1 MTTSK
6 FATIHGG
13 LLARKG
19 EAAPAVRHDHAHVSY
34 SEGPPSAPDARLAP
48 PPEARPA
55 LPLLDG
61 TFGHMQGPEAGVPVS
76 CPEPHVRPGL
86 KQACGR
92 ETPVRKGDGPA
103 GRVSMR
109 LTERQK
115 RMVTIA
121 SAVLGRSQQKLLSDA
136 LDAHLADLG
145 AGELRS
151 CSCFKESLHRE
162 PNRPD

>member
-34 SEGPPSAPDARLAP
+34 RDQPSSAPDARPAP
-48 PPEARPA
+48 PPEVRPA
-55 LPLLDG
+55 LPLLDVTLG
-61 TFGHMQGPEAGVPVS
+61 DMQAPEAVVPAP
-76 CPEPHVRPGL
+76 CPEPLIRPGL

-92 ETPVRKGDGPA
+92 ETPARKGDGPA

-121 SAVLGRSQQKLLSDA
+121 TAVLGRSQQKLLSDA
-136 LDAHLADLG
+136 LDAHLAHLC
-145 AGELRS
+145 AGDLRS
-151 CSCFKESLHRE
+151 CGCFTESLR
-162 PNRPD
+162 RDPDRAD

>member
-34 SEGPPSAPDARLAP
+34 RDGPPSMPDSRLAP
-48 PPEARPA
+48 PPEVRPT
-55 LPLLDG
+55 LPLLDV
-61 TFGHMQGPEAGVPVS
+61 TFGDMQIPEAGVPAS
-76 CPEPHVRPGL
+76 SPEPQVRPAL

-92 ETPVRKGDGPA
+92 ETPLRKGDGPA

-121 SAVLGRSQQKLLSDA
+121 TAVLGRSQQKLLSDA
-136 LDAHLADLG
+136 LDAHLDHLG

-151 CSCFKESLHRE
+151 CGCFRESLRRE
-162 PNRPD
+162 SDRAD

>member
-1 MTTSK
+1 MTSSK

-19 EAAPAVRHDHAHVSY
+19 EAAPTVRHDHAQVTY
-34 SEGPPSAPDARLAP
+34 SDGPPPVPPAPS
-48 PPEARPA
+48 EVRPA
-55 LPLLDG
+55 LPMLDIA
-61 TFGHMQGPEAGVPVS
+61 FGDMRAPDVTVPAP
-76 CPEPHVRPGL
+76 CPTPPRL

-92 ETPVRKGDGPA
+92 ETTLRKGDGPA
-103 GRVSMR
+103 GRVSLR

-121 SAVLGRSQQKLLSDA
+121 TAVLGRSQQKLLSDA
-136 LDAHLADLG
+136 LDAHLARLG

-151 CSCFKESLHRE
+151 CGCFRDQLGSD
-162 PNRPD
+162 PDSTS

>member
-34 SEGPPSAPDARLAP
+34 RDAPDARLAP
-48 PPEARPA
+48 PPEVRPA
-55 LPLLDG
+55 LPLLDV
-61 TFGHMQGPEAGVPVS
+61 TFGDMQVPEAGIPAS
-76 CPEPHVRPGL
+76 CRESHVRPSL

-121 SAVLGRSQQKLLSDA
+121 TAVLGRSQQKLLSDA
-136 LDAHLADLG
+136 LDAHLARLG
-145 AGELRS
+145 AGELQS
-151 CSCFKESLHRE
+151 CACFKENVRRE
-162 PNRPD
+162 PDRAD

>member
-19 EAAPAVRHDHAHVSY
+19 EAAPAVRHDQAHVSY
-34 SEGPPSAPDARLAP
+34 RDQPPSAPDARLAP
-48 PPEARPA
+48 PTEVRPS
-55 LPLLDG
+55 LPLLDV
-61 TFGHMQGPEAGVPVS
+61 TFGDMQVPEAGMPAS

-86 KQACGR
+86 RQACGR

-121 SAVLGRSQQKLLSDA
+121 TAVLGRSQQKLLSDA
-136 LDAHLADLG
+136 LDAHLAHLG
-145 AGELRS
+145 AGELQS
-151 CSCFKESLHRE
+151 CACFKENLRRE
-162 PNRPD
+162 PKRAD

>member
-19 EAAPAVRHDHAHVSY
+19 EAAPAVRHDHAYVSY
-34 SEGPPSAPDARLAP
+34 RDAPSSAPDARMAP
-48 PPEARPA
+48 PPEVRPA
-55 LPLLDG
+55 LPLLDVA
-61 TFGHMQGPEAGVPVS
+61 FGDMQAPEAGVPAP
-76 CPEPHVRPGL
+76 CPEPLTRPSL

-92 ETPVRKGDGPA
+92 ETPVRKGDGPV

-121 SAVLGRSQQKLLSDA
+121 TAVIGRSKQKLLSDA
-136 LDAHLADLG
+136 LDAHLAHLG
-145 AGELRS
+145 ADELQS
-151 CSCFKESLHRE
+151 CGCFKESLRRE
-162 PNRPD
+162 PKRAD

>member
-34 SEGPPSAPDARLAP
+34 RDGLPTAPDARMAP
-48 PPEARPA
+48 QPEVRPA
-55 LPLLDG
+55 LPLLDV
-61 TFGHMQGPEAGVPVS
+61 TFGDMQAPEAGVPAS
-76 CPEPHVRPGL
+76 SPEPLIRPGL

-92 ETPVRKGDGPA
+92 ETPVRKDDGPA

-121 SAVLGRSQQKLLSDA
+121 AAVLGRSQQKLLSDA
-136 LDAHLADLG
+136 LDAHLAGLG

-151 CSCFKESLHRE
+151 CDCFKESLRRE
-162 PNRPD
+162 PDRAD

>member
-19 EAAPAVRHDHAHVSY
+19 EAAPAIRHSNAHVSY
-34 SEGPPSAPDARLAP
+34 SDGPPPVPAAGPVAP
-48 PPEARPA
+48 PEPRPP
-55 LPLLDG
+55 LPLLDV
-61 TFGHMQGPEAGVPVS
+61 TFGDMRVPEAGVPTS
-76 CPEPHVRPGL
+76 CPGPSVRP
-86 KQACGR
+86 KPRQACGR
-92 ETPVRKGDGPA
+92 EAPLDKGDRPA

-121 SAVLGRSQQKLLSDA
+121 AAVLGRSQQKLLSDA
-136 LDAHLADLG
+136 LDAHLARLG

-151 CSCFKESLHRE
+151 CACFKGHLRRE
-162 PNRPD
+162 RDRAD